1 MNDDFN
7 ILGITVGA
15 ICLIA
20 VAATS
25 TSCVEVGTATGTSVC
40 SGDTAECGD
49 HDESDNSDNSDNSTD
64 TTD

>member
-7 ILGITVGA
+7 LHRILGITV
-15 ICLIA
+15 CLIA

-25 TSCVEVGTATGTSVC
+25 TSCVEVGSTTGTSVC
-40 SGDTAECGD
+40 TGDTAECGD